1 MKTIKK
7 LPSISALVLLAT
19 SAFFTLS
26 CGGKDG
32 EYDASGTFEATE
44 IIVSSEANGK
54 ILSLDIVEGQQ
65 LEAGAPVGTIDS
77 TQLYLKKRQL
87 LTSVRGVEVR
97 RPEYNKQIAATQ
109 QQIATQ
115 ISEKARIERLV
126 KAEAATQKQLDD
138 INSSISVL
146 QKQLEAQKS
155 SLTTTTSGM
164 SEDAAALM
172 IQVDQLNDQLS
183 KCRILSPIKGT
194 VLVKYAEA
202 GELTGSGKPLFK
214 IADIENM
221 ILRAYITSDIITKL
235 KLNQEVKVFAD
246 FGEKEM
252 REYPGTIVWISDKA
266 EFTPKTIQTKKERAN
281 LVYAVKIAVKN
292 DGYIKIGMYG
302 EVKI

>member
-7 LPSISALVLLAT
+7 FPSISALVLLAT

-54 ILSLDIVEGQQ
+54 ILSLDIIEGQQ

-126 KAEAATQKQLDD
+126 KAEAANQKQLDD

-235 KLNQEVKVFAD
+235 KLSQEVKVFAD